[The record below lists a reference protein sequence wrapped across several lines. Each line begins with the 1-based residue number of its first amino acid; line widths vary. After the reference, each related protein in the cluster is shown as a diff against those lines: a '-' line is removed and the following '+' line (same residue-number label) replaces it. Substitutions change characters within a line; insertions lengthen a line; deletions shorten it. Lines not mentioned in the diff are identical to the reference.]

1 MTLCGY
7 VSGSGWTPQRLR
19 DALRDAL
26 PAHMVPDTM
35 MLLPALPVMPN
46 GKINRAALP
55 LPEAASVPDGVR
67 ADPQTPVEAA
77 LLRLF
82 AEVLGRRPNGVDD
95 DFFEHGGQSLK
106 AIQMVSRIRRELK
119 LDVAVAD
126 IFHAPTPR
134 ALARRL
140 AAMPVDG
147 AADDDAIIPALAAQ
161 PSYAVSR
168 AQSGSG
174 SPAAA
179 RIRPRTTWRARC
191 SWTAPSIP
199 RASSV
204 RSTCWSIATRAC
216 APCSR

>member
-1 MTLCGY
+1 
-7 VSGSGWTPQRLR
+7 
-19 DALRDAL
+19 
-26 PAHMVPDTM
+26 
-35 MLLPALPVMPN
+35 MPN

-126 IFHAPTPR
+126 IF
-134 ALARRL
+134 
-140 AAMPVDG
+140 
-147 AADDDAIIPALAAQ
+147 
-161 PSYAVSR
+161 
-168 AQSGSG
+168 
-174 SPAAA
+174 
-179 RIRPRTTWRARC
+179 
-191 SWTAPSIP
+191 
-199 RASSV
+199 
-204 RSTCWSIATRAC
+204 
-216 APCSR
+216 